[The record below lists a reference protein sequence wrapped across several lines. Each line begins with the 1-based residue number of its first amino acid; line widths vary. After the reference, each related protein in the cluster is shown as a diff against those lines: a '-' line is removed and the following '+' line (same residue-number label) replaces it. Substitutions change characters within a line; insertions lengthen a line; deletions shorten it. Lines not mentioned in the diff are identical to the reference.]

1 MMLEV
6 PERRNRMNRTET
18 YSGYR
23 EGQKDKSRVM
33 KDADA
38 WVGNSLATILGGLAV
53 ASGIL
58 GLLVAFGYIN
68 DDATNSFQDGMVWLI
83 SGIILA
89 IAGNVFRREH
99 HVVDSDTNRSLG
111 TRPLSGGSEGRM
123 YDRSSFDDIEH
134 EQEPGLKDS
143 GTEGDVR
150 TRSESTRDDILHR
163 SDREGPKG

>member
-1 MMLEV
+1 
-6 PERRNRMNRTET
+6 MNRTET

-23 EGQKDKSRVM
+23 EGQKDRSRAL

-83 SGIILA
+83 SGVILA

-99 HVVDSDTNRSLG
+99 HVVDTDMTRSVD
-111 TRPLSGGSEGRM
+111 TRPLAGGSEGRM
-123 YDRSSFDDIEH
+123 YDRSSSFDDVEH
-134 EQEPGLKDS
+134 DDPGLTSS

-150 TRSESTRDDILHR
+150 TRSESTREDILRR
-163 SDREGPKG
+163 SDREGRRR

>member
-1 MMLEV
+1 
-6 PERRNRMNRTET
+6 MNRTET

-23 EGQKDKSRVM
+23 EGQKDRSRVM

-53 ASGIL
+53 ASGVL

-68 DDATNSFQDGMVWLI
+68 DGATNSFQDGMVWLI

-99 HVVDSDTNRSLG
+99 HVVDSDLYRSPD
-111 TRPLSGGSEGRM
+111 TRPLAGGSEGRM
-123 YDRSSFDDIEH
+123 YDRSSFDDVDD
-134 EQEPGLKDS
+134 EPGPTTS

-150 TRSESTRDDILHR
+150 TRSESTRDDILR
-163 SDREGPKG
+163 REHDSRNH

>member
-1 MMLEV
+1 
-6 PERRNRMNRTET
+6 MNRTET
-18 YSGYR
+18 YSGYK

-68 DDATNSFQDGMVWLI
+68 DGATNSFQDGMVWLI

-99 HVVDSDTNRSLG
+99 HVVDSDLYRSPD
-111 TRPLSGGSEGRM
+111 TRPLSGGSEARM
-123 YDRSSFDDIEH
+123 YERTSFDDVDH
-134 EQEPGLKDS
+134 EPGLKTS

-150 TRSESTRDDILHR
+150 TRSESTREDILR
-163 SDREGPKG
+163 REQERHSH

>member
-1 MMLEV
+1 
-6 PERRNRMNRTET
+6 MNRTET

-23 EGQKDKSRVM
+23 EGSKDRSRAL
-33 KDADA
+33 KDADT

-53 ASGIL
+53 ASGII

-68 DDATNSFQDGMVWLI
+68 DGATNSFQDGMVWLI

-99 HVVDSDTNRSLG
+99 HVVDSDMYRSMG
-111 TRPLSGGSEGRM
+111 TRPLSGGSESRM
-123 YDRSSFDDIEH
+123 YDRTSFDDVEH
-134 EQEPGLKDS
+134 DPSLKHS

-150 TRSESTRDDILHR
+150 TRSESTREDILR
-163 SDREGPKG
+163 RDSERRNR